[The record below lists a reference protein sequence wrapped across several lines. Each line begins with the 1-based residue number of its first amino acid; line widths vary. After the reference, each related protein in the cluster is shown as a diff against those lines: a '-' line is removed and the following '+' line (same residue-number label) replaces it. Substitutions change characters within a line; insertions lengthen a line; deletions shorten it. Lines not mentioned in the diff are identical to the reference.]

1 MFARGPIVS
10 RSAIARLCRN
20 VDGSIAPVFALMATP
35 MLIAVGASVDY
46 SRANSVKTV
55 LQAVIDSA
63 VLAGA
68 KEDAIVGNPNW
79 SQLAVN
85 FFKSN
90 LAAKTAM
97 AATPTFTL
105 NSDGSYVGS
114 VTGSVPT
121 SLLGIINIRSLA
133 VTAQTKAV
141 ASAPDNSCIM
151 TLDHGQPKSHVS
163 MNLNGA
169 PIVNLTGCSIRSN
182 TSLDCNGHD
191 GNVTKGIASGTAVD
205 CGQPKSYAPVVPD
218 LYASL
223 AKNISPLCGTST
235 IGVSWT
241 PGAIPTGAGI
251 KTVSNANYTE
261 YHICG
266 DLNLSGSGYLTG
278 SAPTSDTVIVIENGS
293 LNIAD
298 QASINTLKTAIVM
311 TGNNTV
317 ASSINFPNGN
327 GKSATL
333 SLSPPTDIA
342 TPWQGVALY
351 QDPKLTYQVDDKWGP
366 GANFNADGLVYLGNA
381 NVVTDGNTSSSN
393 SRCTKFVMNQFTTN
407 GSVDLNMAQ
416 TNCAAVGLKQWGGVV
431 VHLVQ

>member
-1 MFARGPIVS
+1 MFARRPIVS

-20 VDGSIAPVFALMATP
+20 VDGSIAPIFALMATP

-85 FFKSN
+85 MFQSN
-90 LAAKTAM
+90 LSAKTAM
-97 AATPTFTL
+97 AATPAFTL
-105 NSDGSYVGS
+105 NSDGSYTGS

-121 SLLGIINIRSLA
+121 SLLGIINIRSLT

-141 ASAPDNSCIM
+141 ASAPDNSCIL
-151 TLDHGQPKSHVS
+151 TLDHGQSKSHVS
-163 MNLNGA
+163 LNLNGA

-191 GNVTKGIASGTAVD
+191 GNVTKGIASGTSVD

-223 AKNISPLCGTST
+223 ANNISTQCGTST
-235 IGVSWT
+235 VGVSWT
-241 PGAIPTGAGI
+241 PGSIPTGAGI
-251 KTVSNANYTE
+251 KTVSNGSYTE

-266 DLNLSGSGYLTG
+266 DLNL
-278 SAPTSDTVIVIENGS
+278 
-293 LNIAD
+293 
-298 QASINTLKTAIVM
+298 
-311 TGNNTV
+311 
-317 ASSINFPNGN
+317 
-327 GKSATL
+327 
-333 SLSPPTDIA
+333 
-342 TPWQGVALY
+342 
-351 QDPKLTYQVDDKWGP
+351 
-366 GANFNADGLVYLGNA
+366 
-381 NVVTDGNTSSSN
+381 
-393 SRCTKFVMNQFTTN
+393 
-407 GSVDLNMAQ
+407 
-416 TNCAAVGLKQWGGVV
+416 
-431 VHLVQ
+431 